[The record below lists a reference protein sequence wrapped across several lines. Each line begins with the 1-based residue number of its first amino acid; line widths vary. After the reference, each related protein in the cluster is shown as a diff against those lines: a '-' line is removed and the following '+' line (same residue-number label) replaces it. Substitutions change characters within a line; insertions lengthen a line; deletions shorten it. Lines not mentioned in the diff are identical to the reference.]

1 MGPQEASQEV
11 LVDHNEAEDTAG
23 VVEDNTTEEDCV
35 GGEIS
40 VGEDHEVVEI
50 SGGEGGAVVEDSTT
64 EEDRLGGEIFVG
76 EGHEVVENPG
86 GEGDA
91 EGARGWVTMN
101 TLEVHPST
109 GQSSS
114 FRCVCRNLLIK
125 FHGSVLPEWKLLPR
139 GRSTKRKTRS

>member
-11 LVDHNEAEDTAG
+11 LVDNNEAEDTAG

-40 VGEDHEVVEI
+40 
-50 SGGEGGAVVEDSTT
+50 GGEGGAVVEDSTT
-64 EEDRLGGEIFVG
+64 EEDRVGGEIFVG
-76 EGHEVVENPG
+76 EGHEVVENSG

-91 EGARGWVTMN
+91 EVEGVEGARGWVTMN

-125 FHGSVLPEWKLLPR
+125 FHGSVLLEWKLRLR